1 MRTALLGT
9 GGELDATL
17 SKRPGHRLTRLCPH
31 SAHLPPST
39 HTCMIRTLQEGTL
52 SQIQGTLTTCS
63 PQRPRAPALPPL
75 GGRDYW
81 GKSRGGKKRLCLVLS
96 QPWQGL
102 PHFQ

>member
-1 MRTALLGT
+1 MRTALLRT

-17 SKRPGHRLTRLCPH
+17 SKRPGHRLSRLCPH

-39 HTCMIRTLQEGTL
+39 HTCMIRTLQEGKL
-52 SQIQGTLTTCS
+52 SQGTLTTCS
-63 PQRPRAPALPPL
+63 PQGPRALVLPPL

-81 GKSRGGKKRLCLVLS
+81 GKSKGGKKRLYLVLS
-96 QPWQGL
+96 RPWQGL